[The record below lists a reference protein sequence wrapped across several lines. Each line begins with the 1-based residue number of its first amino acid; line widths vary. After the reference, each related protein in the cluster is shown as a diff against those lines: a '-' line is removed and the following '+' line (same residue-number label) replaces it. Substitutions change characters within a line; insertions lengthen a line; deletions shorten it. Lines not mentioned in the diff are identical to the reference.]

1 MLATRTDNF
10 TYANLAV
17 RGRKLD
23 DIIGHQL
30 PLALEMEP
38 DLVSIAGGV
47 NDVLRPKWDVGVS
60 GDLLES
66 GVIAARDSG
75 ADVLLFAFGDVGRR
89 SRALRTVSSR
99 LAEYREITLA
109 LAEEH
114 DCYVVDFW
122 PETVFDDSRFWDE
135 DRLHLNQLGHE
146 RVANIVATTLEIGD
160 YGWREPLPA
169 TMPRSLIHTIRA
181 DLEWTGRHL
190 VPWLTR
196 RLRRQSSG
204 DEVTAKRPEL
214 TPVD

>member
-89 SRALRTVSSR
+89 SRALRTSSSR